1 MKRRAIPTRLQAPP
15 SGEGPVSRG
24 RGRCLQKEIAPFK
37 FAPGRSLVFLL
48 AGGLALALP
57 GCATVDRHE
66 EEGALPEVT
75 LSETPPAVQAAIV
88 SAAAGA
94 RIQTISPGQQ
104 LEHKVFR
111 TFIDAPGGPRLV
123 AVNEQGAIIEDAVV
137 VPFSELPLAVQTAAR
152 TATDGRLLLCRKSS
166 SHSPPTYLIDYLIG
180 DEEPVYA
187 IIQADGF
194 IRAVIGYLEE
204 DAD

>member
-1 MKRRAIPTRLQAPP
+1 MKLRAIPTGFQAPP
-15 SGEGPVSRG
+15 LGEGPFWRRRG
-24 RGRCLQKEIAPFK
+24 RRMQKEIAPFR

-66 EEGALPEVT
+66 KEGALPEVT
-75 LSETPPAVQAAIV
+75 LAETPPAVQAAIV

-123 AVNEQGAIIEDAVV
+123 AVSEQGEVVEDAVV
-137 VPFSELPLAVQTAAR
+137 VPFSELPPAVQAAAR

>member
-1 MKRRAIPTRLQAPP
+1 MKRRAIPTGLQDPP

-24 RGRCLQKEIAPFK
+24 RGRCLQKVIAPFA
-37 FAPGRSLVFLL
+37 FAPGRNLAFLL
-48 AGGLALALP
+48 AGGLVLVLS
-57 GCATVDRHE
+57 GCATVGRHE
-66 EEGALPEVT
+66 EEEALPEVT
-75 LSETPPAVQAAIV
+75 LAETPPAVQAAIV

-123 AVNEQGAIIEDAVV
+123 AVDEQGAVVEDAVV
-137 VPFSELPLAVQTAAR
+137 VPFSELPPAVQAAAR